1 METES
6 QKLWIWI
13 TEQIAF
19 RSEQFLGMSIPYVIG
34 QWGRKFI
41 NRLDRWYSNGSLI
54 PCGQLNVLY
63 NCNYKLCLSFQA
75 FKNERQYLLST
86 GCRPWLGDL
95 KVFSYVTLLWDSQSI
110 GIYFFRQ
117 MFSLEM
123 MWRTTRMLHGE
134 GGKSSRRPRFRKFS
148 CLNRLFDQSS
158 PFFHGHVSYP

>member
-63 NCNYKLCLSFQA
+63 NCSYKLCLSFQA

-110 GIYFFRQ
+110 GI
-117 MFSLEM
+117 EM
-123 MWRTTRMLHGE
+123 IWRTTRMLHGK
-134 GGKSSRRPRFRKFS
+134 GGKSSRRLRFRKFS

-158 PFFHGHVSYP
+158 PFSHGHVSYR

>member
-54 PCGQLNVLY
+54 PCDQLNVLY
-63 NCNYKLCLSFQA
+63 NCNYKLCLSFQG
-75 FKNERQYLLST
+75 FKNDRQYLLST

-110 GIYFFRQ
+110 GIDFFQANVLSWDDMENNSNVTWQR
-117 MFSLEM
+117 
-123 MWRTTRMLHGE
+123 
-134 GGKSSRRPRFRKFS
+134 GKVIKKAQVSKK
-148 CLNRLFDQSS
+148 LLFE
-158 PFFHGHVSYP
+158 